1 MRIEIPPL
9 KLTPPITRG
18 YVSDIVANQQ
28 LRQQELEAWQLSIT
42 SKYQVAEGCRPANIF
57 DALIGRIDDPALV
70 LMNKARTVKLV
81 RVEGIKQLKAEGW
94 VVVACEFNKRNKKNI
109 DEYLSDA
116 VPVSP
121 TREEALKEYEAMKAK
136 YHNNLVYNPVRFIWR

>member
-9 KLTPPITRG
+9 HLTPPVTRG

-28 LRQQELEAWQLSIT
+28 LRQQEYDSWQLSIT
-42 SKYQVAEGCRPANIF
+42 CKFQVAEGCRPANIF

-94 VVVACEFNKRNKKNI
+94 VIVACEFNKRNKKNI
-109 DEYLSDA
+109 DKYLSDA
-116 VPVSP
+116 VPLHPVRPSQ
-121 TREEALKEYEAMKAK
+121 EEYEEMKKK
-136 YHNNLVYNPVRFIWR
+136 YYNNLVYNPVRFIWR